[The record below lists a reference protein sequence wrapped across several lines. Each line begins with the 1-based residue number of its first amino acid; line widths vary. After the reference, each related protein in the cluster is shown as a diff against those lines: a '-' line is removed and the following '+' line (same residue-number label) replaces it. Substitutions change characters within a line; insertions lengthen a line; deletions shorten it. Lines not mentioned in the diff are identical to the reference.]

1 MKTSIEELTREA
13 LQLPPRQ
20 RVALAGFLLEID
32 QSSGDPGVDEVW
44 ENEIQA
50 RIKAVDS
57 GSVTGIPHDDVI
69 READNR
75 LNL

>member
-32 QSSGDPGVDEVW
+32 QSSGDLGVDEAW
-44 ENEIQA
+44 EHEIEA
-50 RIKAVDS
+50 RIKAIDN
-57 GSVTGIPHDDVI
+57 GSVTGIPYNDVMS
-69 READNR
+69 EADKR
-75 LNL
+75 LN